1 MNASTVN
8 AIFDAMQSHALKS
21 GYFERVNKHE
31 PKNAPPS
38 GLSAAI
44 WVDYLGP
51 AESGLASTS
60 TVVRFN
66 VRIYQNMISE
76 PQDAIDPSVLTATAA
91 LMEDYSGDFTLGGN
105 VRNVDLLGMTGTPLE
120 ARAGY
125 INQDGQMMRT
135 MTITVPAIVNDQWSQ
150 AA

>member
-1 MNASTVN
+1 MKAATVN
-8 AIFDAMQSHALKS
+8 AIFAAMQSHALAS

-31 PKNAPPS
+31 PKNAPPA

-66 VRIYQNMISE
+66 VRIYQNMIAE
-76 PQDAIDPSVLTATAA
+76 PQDAIDPAMLTATAA

-105 VRNVDLLGMTGTPLE
+105 VRNVDLLGSTGSPLQ

-135 MTITVPAIVNDQWSQ
+135 MTIEVPTVINDQWSQ